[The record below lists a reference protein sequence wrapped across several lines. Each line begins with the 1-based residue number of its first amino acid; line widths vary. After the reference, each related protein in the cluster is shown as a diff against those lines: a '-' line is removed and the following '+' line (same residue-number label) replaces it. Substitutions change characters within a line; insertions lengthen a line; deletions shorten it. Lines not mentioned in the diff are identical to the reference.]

1 LDDLKPVF
9 IADSCIGGLS
19 VLKAMWKNG
28 NLGDAIF
35 MADYAINPLG
45 VKDDSAIAGVVSRWL
60 KTAEADADT
69 LIIACNTLS
78 IRYHQLA
85 LSNAPVSDLSSIVS
99 MVDCFMEMVKIEA
112 PRLVNRNILIIGT
125 EFTASQ
131 SLYPDI
137 LSAALPI
144 KRISTI
150 AATDLERQIARLE
163 HWNSRADAVL
173 APALVQAIEQAE
185 VVVLACT
192 CFPMVRLQLEAM
204 FPDLVFLD
212 PGTYCA
218 DLIRDENTGQNRKLS
233 IRVSGDVVSKEQV
246 AEFARS
252 YLYTDSQ
259 VS

>member
-1 LDDLKPVF
+1 LDNLKPVF

-19 VLKAMWKNG
+19 VVKAMRKNG
-28 NLGDAIF
+28 DLGDAIF

-45 VKDDSAIAGVVSRWL
+45 VKGDTAIAEVVNRWL

-112 PRLVNRNILIIGT
+112 RRLANKNILIIGT

-137 LSAALPI
+137 LSAALPC

-163 HWNSRADAVL
+163 HWISRSETVL
-173 APALVQAIEQAE
+173 TPALAQAIEQAD
-185 VVVLACT
+185 VAVLACT
-192 CFPMVRLQLEAM
+192 CFPMVKLQLESL
-204 FPDLVFLD
+204 FPDVVFLD
-212 PGTYCA
+212 PGSYCA
-218 DLIRDENTGQNRKLS
+218 GLIRDENTGPNRKLS

-246 AEFARS
+246 TVFARS
-252 YLYTDSQ
+252 YLGTGSQ